1 MTIEDE
7 MFELS
12 SFNRRYLKWIV
23 AMLGGE
29 HHVLLFKQLHDII
42 FRWDPDVPMD
52 ENHEHDGRNVREL
65 FQDETGYPIPQVAQD
80 WPASFLEVLVS
91 LSVTMEK
98 QIMHAP
104 GNGDGTAAWF
114 WMLLTNINLANC
126 DDEWMKENRHNGE
139 FYISSRVND
148 VMFRHYGPD
157 GKGGL
162 FPLDEPR
169 ADQRKVELW
178 YQMNAYVLEKNWV

>member
-7 MFELS
+7 IFELD

-23 AMLGGE
+23 SMVGGE
-29 HHVLLFKQLHDII
+29 HHLLLFKQLHNII

-52 ENHEHDGRNVREL
+52 ENREYDGRRIRRE
-65 FQDETGYPIPQVAQD
+65 FEDETGYPIPTAAQD

-98 QIMHAP
+98 NIMHAP

-114 WMLLTNINLANC
+114 WMIMANAMLSHC
-126 DDEWMKENRHNGE
+126 DDDWMRKNGQNAE
-139 FYISSRVND
+139 YYVASRVDDILLRRYAPNGD
-148 VMFRHYGPD
+148 
-157 GKGGL
+157 GGL
-162 FPLDEPR
+162 FPLEKPKE
-169 ADQRKVELW
+169 DQRNVELW
-178 YQMNAYVLEKNWV
+178 YQMNAYVLERDWV